1 MVRTGKSKMIRA
13 KLAAIVAGLL
23 SILGAALY
31 ALGTRNANHEN
42 EIQDHNEYVET
53 RKRID
58 GVDTGGNDAEWL
70 RERAKRD
77 RGL

>member
-1 MVRTGKSKMIRA
+1 MIRA

-23 SILGAALY
+23 SVLGVVLY
-31 ALGTRNANHEN
+31 ALGKKDANHEN

-58 GVDTGGNDAEWL
+58 GVDTSGDDADWL
-70 RERAKRD
+70 RERAKRKRD
-77 RGL
+77 L

>member
-1 MVRTGKSKMIRA
+1 MIRA

-23 SILGAALY
+23 SVLGVVLY
-31 ALGTRNANHEN
+31 ALGKKDANHEN

-58 GVDTGGNDAEWL
+58 GVDTSGNDADWL
-70 RERAKRD
+70 RERAKRK

>member
-1 MVRTGKSKMIRA
+1 MIRA

-23 SILGAALY
+23 SVLGVVLY
-31 ALGTRNANHEN
+31 ALGKKDANHEN

-58 GVDTGGNDAEWL
+58 GVDTSGSDADWL
-70 RERAKRD
+70 RERAKRKRD
-77 RGL
+77 L